1 MDTLSGSSTLYLAL
15 ERCCE
20 RVYKRKSSVLFRLG
34 ERALGMFVIFHGTVI
49 LDFGI
54 APSEDVADI
63 CGAGALVGLP
73 ATLSQGNYTMTATV
87 VKDADLG
94 FLSTQN
100 LFDLLRSEP
109 EVCKQILQI
118 MSLKVS
124 QVYELQKAL
133 AYRDH
138 PHHTKHPTM

>member
-1 MDTLSGSSTLYLAL
+1 MDTLSGSSDLYLAL

-20 RVYKRKSSVLFRLG
+20 RVYKPKSSVLFRQG
-34 ERALGMFVIFHGTVI
+34 ERAFGMFIVFHGTVM

-54 APSEDVADI
+54 ADSKAVADI